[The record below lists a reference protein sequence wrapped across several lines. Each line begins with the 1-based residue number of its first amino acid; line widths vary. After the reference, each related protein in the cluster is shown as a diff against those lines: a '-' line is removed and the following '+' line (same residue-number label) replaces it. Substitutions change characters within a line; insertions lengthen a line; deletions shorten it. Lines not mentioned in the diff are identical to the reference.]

1 MSSDS
6 SRELLE
12 LLKLSASP
20 VRDWL
25 ELQSSSEDVLFK
37 RKAKTPG
44 SFQISRGI
52 TMRPRG
58 VVDYVFGNDK
68 PLDQDSKLPF

>member
-1 MSSDS
+1 MSIHMAWNGSARGPQVSGPLRDDGELG
-6 SRELLE
+6 ELLK

-25 ELQSSSEDVLFK
+25 KLQSSSENVLLK

-44 SFQISRGI
+44 SFQI
-52 TMRPRG
+52 P
-58 VVDYVFGNDK
+58 
-68 PLDQDSKLPF
+68 